1 MSNSDYINGLMEE
14 LANDGIRPPE
24 SSNTVVNNNH
34 DAMEDKI
41 IHELESCTGRKFS
54 AEQYSILKHHG
65 NACILACA
73 GSGKTTVSIS
83 LIAKRIKTGEIKD
96 TNKLIYTTFSK
107 SGADD
112 MKTRLNG
119 LLDQMGMGYLNVQVR
134 TLHSFFLSVLRTFG
148 VNNRII
154 KNSERTKL
162 VKQACKD
169 AGYTLKDDDLM
180 IIDNLLSYQVNNLLT
195 NKKLVESYV
204 NTLEDLDVDTYTK
217 INNGYRNLKNKD
229 GVIDYDD
236 MQYYLWLW
244 LVKWAK
250 SSDTNQ
256 SSLAKSVRDY
266 CKAVYNDFY
275 IDEAQDVSKIQF
287 EIIRAIVTDPNDSS
301 VLDKNLV
308 FIGDDDQC
316 IYEWRGSDPSII
328 LTIGAQLNI
337 PALVLSTNYRC
348 SKEVVDYASH
358 GIKLNNSRYNK
369 GMSAFNDGGSVKIY
383 PATVND
389 LCSLSIIAMNQIKYW
404 LSNGNKCG
412 DIAVLSRNNFHQA
425 LLANMLLREGIYCDM
440 TDDMKLTKSFMYNDV
455 KMVMSLAEDSWKPD
469 TTSSILWKLCRFI
482 GIANSRA
489 IGKFQDSCG
498 LSFYDTIGY
507 IVKHYIDKT
516 VEFNKSLNISIQASK
531 HLDYYISKLSFDT
544 RNDILTL
551 YRTICMNNIEEKVR
565 ALLFQ
570 YIQATSFLY
579 KSDDRKRSIQGLVKY
594 IINLIKKDGYE
605 NMNNF
610 LRVTEQL
617 EGGKMVIPGE
627 KITLTTIH
635 SAKGR
640 EWKNVIMFA
649 CDNVSQPSFDGI
661 RKLVNDGIPL
671 GDIYS
676 NIDEERRLFYVGN
689 TRAKENLF
697 VITYD
702 KPSVFI
708 LEALGAFDDK
718 IGTGNNATIIELVN
732 NDNWA
737 ENYKDVI
744 QSKIMDTNSKHYYN
758 PEDYKITE

>member
-1 MSNSDYINGLMEE
+1 
-14 LANDGIRPPE
+14 
-24 SSNTVVNNNH
+24 
-34 DAMEDKI
+34 
-41 IHELESCTGRKFS
+41 
-54 AEQYSILKHHG
+54 
-65 NACILACA
+65 
-73 GSGKTTVSIS
+73 
-83 LIAKRIKTGEIKD
+83 
-96 TNKLIYTTFSK
+96 
-107 SGADD
+107 
-112 MKTRLNG
+112 
-119 LLDQMGMGYLNVQVR
+119 
-134 TLHSFFLSVLRTFG
+134 
-148 VNNRII
+148 
-154 KNSERTKL
+154 
-162 VKQACKD
+162 
-169 AGYTLKDDDLM
+169 
-180 IIDNLLSYQVNNLLT
+180 
-195 NKKLVESYV
+195 
-204 NTLEDLDVDTYTK
+204 
-217 INNGYRNLKNKD
+217 
-229 GVIDYDD
+229 
-236 MQYYLWLW
+236 
-244 LVKWAK
+244 
-250 SSDTNQ
+250 
-256 SSLAKSVRDY
+256 
-266 CKAVYNDFY
+266 
-275 IDEAQDVSKIQF
+275 
-287 EIIRAIVTDPNDSS
+287 
-301 VLDKNLV
+301 
-308 FIGDDDQC
+308 
-316 IYEWRGSDPSII
+316 
-328 LTIGAQLNI
+328 
-337 PALVLSTNYRC
+337 
-348 SKEVVDYASH
+348 
-358 GIKLNNSRYNK
+358 
-369 GMSAFNDGGSVKIY
+369 
-383 PATVND
+383 
-389 LCSLSIIAMNQIKYW
+389 MNQIKYW
-404 LSNGNKCG
+404 LNNGNKCG

-440 TDDMKLTKSFMYNDV
+440 TDDMKLTKSFMYNYV

-469 TTSSILWKLCRFI
+469 TTGSILWKLCRFI
-482 GIANSRA
+482 GVANSRA

-498 LSFYDTIGY
+498 LSFYDTISY

-516 VEFNKSLNISIQASK
+516 VDFNKSLNISIQASK
-531 HLDYYISKLSFDT
+531 HLDYYISKFSFDT

-594 IINLIKKDGYE
+594 VINLIKKDGYE

-758 PEDYKITE
+758 PEDYKVTE